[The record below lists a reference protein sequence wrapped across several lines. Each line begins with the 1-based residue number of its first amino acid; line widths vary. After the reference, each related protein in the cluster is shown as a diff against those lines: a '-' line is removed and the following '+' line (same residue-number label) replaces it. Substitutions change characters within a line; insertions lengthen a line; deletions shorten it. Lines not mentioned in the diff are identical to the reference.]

1 MPRSRCSPAQLLH
14 STSRE
19 ELCLLLAIAWV
30 LARGPDIVPIVGRKR
45 IKYLQEDL
53 AALWENLGFNEYSA
67 FENDLRTSVY

>member
-1 MPRSRCSPAQLLH
+1 M
-14 STSRE
+14 
-19 ELCLLLAIAWV
+19 AIAWV